1 MPAKRLRAMPWL
13 RRLRSARLSPK
24 TVLAK
29 PSFLRRLA
37 RPNEETDMLT
47 NERKKQM
54 RAIGHHLKPVVL
66 VGDQGLS
73 PGLLDELNRALN
85 DHELIKVKVRA
96 ERDTRKVLV
105 DNLCQETGATCV
117 QTTGAM
123 ALLFRAAE
131 RPNPRLSNLIR
142 PL

>member
-1 MPAKRLRAMPWL
+1 
-13 RRLRSARLSPK
+13 
-24 TVLAK
+24 
-29 PSFLRRLA
+29 
-37 RPNEETDMLT
+37 MLT

-73 PGLLDELNRALN
+73 QGLLDELNRALN

-105 DNLCQETGATCV
+105 ENLCQETGATCV

>member
-1 MPAKRLRAMPWL
+1 
-13 RRLRSARLSPK
+13 
-24 TVLAK
+24 
-29 PSFLRRLA
+29 
-37 RPNEETDMLT
+37 
-47 NERKKQM
+47 
-54 RAIGHHLKPVVL
+54 

>member
-1 MPAKRLRAMPWL
+1 
-13 RRLRSARLSPK
+13 
-24 TVLAK
+24 
-29 PSFLRRLA
+29 
-37 RPNEETDMLT
+37 MLT
-47 NERKKQM
+47 TERKKQM

-96 ERDTRKVLV
+96 ERDTRKILV
-105 DNLCQETGATCV
+105 DALCEETGATCV

>member
-1 MPAKRLRAMPWL
+1 
-13 RRLRSARLSPK
+13 
-24 TVLAK
+24 
-29 PSFLRRLA
+29 
-37 RPNEETDMLT
+37 MLT

-105 DNLCQETGATCV
+105 DNLCQETGAT
-117 QTTGAM
+117 
-123 ALLFRAAE
+123 
-131 RPNPRLSNLIR
+131 
-142 PL
+142 